1 MLFLFGHL
9 SFSVCLSRSPVFLD
23 VFTSGIWGSLRSLHD
38 PSFRELATKLET
50 TVVASKA
57 SGTVN
62 AYRRSFLRWK
72 DFACSREEIPVF
84 PARTERVALY
94 LQYVLDTS
102 SSQYAVD
109 SAIYG
114 IQWAHNLAGIPSP
127 TDSPVIQAVSNAAKR
142 LKGTRLLKKR
152 ILFHLK
158 C

>member
-1 MLFLFGHL
+1 MRDL
-9 SFSVCLSRSPVFLD
+9 VCLREFVSLYFTNFFL
-23 VFTSGIWGSLRSLHD
+23 SWGSLRTLQD
-38 PSFRELATKLET
+38 PTFRKLET
-50 TVVASKA
+50 TVVAFRA
-57 SGTVN
+57 SGTID
-62 AYRRSFLRWK
+62 AYRISFLRWK